1 MSYKEP
7 ERYKGSEEQADEHAV
22 EAESEAGPKVEDR
35 FAEDVVDETPEF
47 EPSFEQEINTKVET
61 DHPETVVGREDNE
74 FSHLPLAQ
82 EERIRGREE
91 ELERISAKA
100 TFGTQDGREERTR
113 EVVVEQRREVRCERH
128 VGVRYDSDPREDME
142 QADIAEVNTQAAR
155 ISERVRGGSSRAAL
169 SRRLSE
175 KVAGGQAVTEA
186 VFEIIDE
193 EKAQAGTI
201 VPIAEVGDVQTSEV
215 DIEGEVI
222 ELWDTSNSKIQQVGL
237 IADES
242 GKTKFTVWERSF
254 QPMVREGQAVRLRG
268 VKKNWYEG
276 RCSVAVTGWSRIVFP
291 ERDRWWN
298 Q

>member
-7 ERYKGSEEQADEHAV
+7 ERYKDSEEQADKHPI
-22 EAESEAGPKVEDR
+22 EADKDEFV
-35 FAEDVVDETPEF
+35 EDVVDETPEF
-47 EPSFEQEINTKVET
+47 EPSVEQEINTTVET
-61 DHPETVVGREDNE
+61 NHPETVVGREDNE

-113 EVVVEQRREVRCERH
+113 EVVIEQRREVRRERR
-128 VGVRYDSDPREDME
+128 VGIRYDSDPRENME
-142 QADIAEVNTQAAR
+142 QAEVAEVNTQAAR
-155 ISERVRGGSSRAAL
+155 ISERVRGGSSRAAV

-175 KVAGGQAVTEA
+175 KIAGGQAVTEA
-186 VFEIIDE
+186 VFETIDE
-193 EKAQAGTI
+193 EKVMPGTI
-201 VPIAEVGDVQTSEV
+201 VPIAEVGDVQTGEV
-215 DIEGEVI
+215 DVEGDVI
-222 ELWDTSNSKIQQVGL
+222 ELWDSSNPKIQQVGL

-254 QPMVREGQAVRLRG
+254 QPMMREGQTVRLRG

-291 ERDRWWN
+291 ERGRWWDER
-298 Q
+298 